1 MITFNFLLLTA
12 TLLIKGSSHYSMNV
26 WVAKANLHIDSSSVS
41 IGTITFIQKD
51 IPLAPVRVTGTL
63 KNLTPNTKYHGFHV
77 HMLSLPDNEWNCAG
91 AGAHWNPYD
100 TKHGNRFD
108 SIGHRHVGDLGNIWS
123 DSAGNIEIDF
133 EDSIIQL
140 HNLTK
145 SSILNKSIVI
155 HQDEDDL
162 GLGFHSD
169 SHTTGHAGAR
179 IACGNIRLVDS
190 VSASNAFIN
199 ILWPFDLNTH
209 DAYNVY
215 NGIQANNPTYVPSP
229 ASTTAIHF
237 QSSLKQSVLVTQ
249 SIFKLSDS
257 SFTVESW
264 IHPTKLSG
272 YDNAILAQCSKPSP
286 ENCLHLGIR
295 NAALYM
301 NYYEENLTGNT
312 ALKVNN
318 WYHVAFVFDSV
329 ALELSIYL
337 NGKQDATKK
346 ISKSYPG
353 TNCMATIG
361 TSNIS
366 RTHQTH
372 FDGSMDQLSFVSLAK
387 NAGDIFIDATSIP
400 SNSIDEST
408 RDPKDAMNS
417 LSSKNCHSQ
426 MEIVELHAKSIKQQ
440 ADLIAA
446 MWKERRNSTNLSNQ
460 MADDS
465 EVPNKIWCP
474 WKGDCTQFLNQRG
487 QVTLEMDQSTSL
499 PFELHMSISED
510 STNKTYAIHFSINKY
525 SATIYKTKHGVI
537 TTINSTT
544 DEDFILHDGDGKY
557 WLSIDY
563 ANRFVKYGQGEA
575 RDRCTLIRSDFP
587 EDEKDFLRKIQY
599 AHISFNKSRNVA
611 ELKRFEKDVRLKI
624 GNKPVVSDPAL
635 LVVSPEDSSID
646 SVQHHTAISIQR
658 LNENCR
664 ELYNDVIK
672 WEFQDDEF
680 PHLYEAIEHS
690 IKSETGWCRKR
701 LTEKANRFGKPTPLA
716 TYLRITV
723 GKNRG
728 TSPGVPYVLEIW
740 PSGHYS
746 PIHSHANTYGII
758 RVLYGN
764 INVKLYRTLNLK
776 KTKPIHETEIFEGQV
791 TWLSPG
797 LNQIHKLENRSS
809 NKSCIT
815 IQAYQYG
822 TAETSNYEYFDY
834 IDNDGKFIKQFDPL
848 SDMDYFDFKKLMMEE
863 WKKTH

>member
-1 MITFNFLLLTA
+1 
-12 TLLIKGSSHYSMNV
+12 MNI

-41 IGTITFIQKD
+41 VGTITFTQKD
-51 IPLAPVRVTGTL
+51 IPLAPVRVAGTL

-77 HMLSLPDNEWNCAG
+77 HMFSLPDNEWNCAN

-108 SIGHRHVGDLGNIWS
+108 SIGHRHVGDLGNICS
-123 DSAGNIEIDF
+123 DSSGNIEIDF

-162 GLGFHSD
+162 GLGSHSD

-190 VSASNAFIN
+190 VSVSSTFIN

-215 NGIQANNPTYVPSP
+215 NGIQKNSPTYVPSP

-237 QSSLKQSVLVTQ
+237 QSSLKQSVLVPQ
-249 SIFKLSDS
+249 SIFKSSHS

-264 IHPTKLSG
+264 IHPTKLSL
-272 YDNAILAQCSKPSP
+272 YDNSILAQCSKPSP

-295 NAALYM
+295 NATLYIH
-301 NYYEENLTGNT
+301 YYEENLTGN
-312 ALKVNN
+312 AVLKVNN

-329 ALELSIYL
+329 SLELSIYL
-337 NGKQDATKK
+337 NGKQDAAKK
-346 ISKSYPG
+346 ISKNYPG
-353 TNCMATIG
+353 TNDMATIG

-366 RTHQTH
+366 RTHQTY
-372 FDGSMDQLSFVSLAK
+372 FDGYMDQLSFVSLAK
-387 NAGDIFIDATSIP
+387 SAEDIFLDATSIS

-408 RDPKDAMNS
+408 RNQKDVTNF

-446 MWKERRNSTNLSNQ
+446 MWKERRNSTNPPDQ
-460 MADDS
+460 MFDDS
-465 EVPNKIWCP
+465 AVPNKIWCP
-474 WKGDCTQFLNQRG
+474 WKGDCTQLLNQRG
-487 QVTLEMDQSTSL
+487 QMTLEMDQKVSL

-510 STNKTYAIHFSINKY
+510 STNKTYVIHFSISKY
-525 SATIYKTKHGVI
+525 SATIYKTKHGII
-537 TTINSTT
+537 TTINTTT
-544 DEDFILHDGDGKY
+544 DEDFLLHDGDGKY

-563 ANRFVKYGQGEA
+563 ANLFVKYGQGEV
-575 RDRCTLIRSDFP
+575 RDRCTLVRSDVP
-587 EDEKDFLRKIQY
+587 EDEKDFLRSIQY

-611 ELKRFEKDVRLKI
+611 ELKRFEKDVRLKV
-624 GNKPVVSDPAL
+624 GRKPVVYDPAL
-635 LVVSPEDSSID
+635 IVVPSDDLSINN
-646 SVQHHTAISIQR
+646 VQQHTAISIKE
-658 LNENCR
+658 LNNNCQQ
-664 ELYNDVIK
+664 LYYNVINWK
-672 WEFQDDEF
+672 FQDDEF

-701 LTEKANRFGKPTPLA
+701 LTEKANRFGQPNLLA

-723 GKNRG
+723 GQNRG

-740 PSGHYS
+740 PPGHYS
-746 PIHSHANTYGII
+746 PIHSHANSYGII
-758 RVLYGN
+758 RVLHGK

-776 KTKPIHETEIFEGQV
+776 KKKPIHETEIYEKQV

-797 LNQIHKLENRSS
+797 LNQIHKLENTSS

-822 TAETSNYEYFDY
+822 TDETSNYEYFDY
-834 IDNDGKFIKQFDPL
+834 IDNSGTCIKQFDPL
-848 SDMDYFDFKKLMMEE
+848 SDMDYFAFKNLMMEE
-863 WKKTH
+863 WKKSH